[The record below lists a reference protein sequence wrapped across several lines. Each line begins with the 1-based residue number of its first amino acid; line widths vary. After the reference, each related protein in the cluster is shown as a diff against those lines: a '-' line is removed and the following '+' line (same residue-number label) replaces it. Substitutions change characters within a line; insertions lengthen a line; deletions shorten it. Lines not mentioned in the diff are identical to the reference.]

1 MKTGA
6 MSSQLVSVLIMIVVN
21 NSLVEPHH
29 IQDGLEGFRAKR
41 SFTTFSI
48 TRPFSKFALIMI
60 LR

>member
-1 MKTGA
+1 
-6 MSSQLVSVLIMIVVN
+6 MSSQLEPAMIMIVVN

-48 TRPFSKFALIMI
+48 TRPLSKFALIMI